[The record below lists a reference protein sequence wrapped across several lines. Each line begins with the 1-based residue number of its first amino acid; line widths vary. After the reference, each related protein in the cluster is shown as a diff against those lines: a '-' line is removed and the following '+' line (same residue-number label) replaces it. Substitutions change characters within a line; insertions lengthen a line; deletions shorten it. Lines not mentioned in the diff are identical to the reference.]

1 MNVRY
6 GKRRQIRFTDK
17 SHPLQGILSVLFGVL
32 AWADMITLCLVSGSS
47 KGHAGIFAGILG
59 ILALILG
66 VIGFVLAMKCY
77 RKEDIYMVTPMLGTL
92 LNVLIILA
100 CVIIYVLG
108 AL

>member
-1 MNVRY
+1 
-6 GKRRQIRFTDK
+6 
-17 SHPLQGILSVLFGVL
+17 
-32 AWADMITLCLVSGSS
+32 MITLCLVSGSS